1 MIRLIANGNSVFIYG
16 DPIRVKKVRSSVE
29 PIMKFRPKGFEYSE
43 KYKSGEWDGTISLY
57 KKFTNSFPRGFLNE
71 VFTILELS
79 EIEYEF
85 IDGTQLGKFLP
96 VEVGPLPMTLRPYQS
111 YAVEQA
117 INMKRGVI
125 CLPTGTGKTLCAA
138 EIIRRLGLTTVVYV
152 HKLELLHQWTDTL
165 AGLFNMPKTE
175 IGMVG
180 NGVVILKP
188 ITIAMV
194 QTVGRLPSALFT
206 DFGVTIFDETHHVA
220 ADSVYEISSESKSPY
235 LFGLSATPYRADGKD
250 KMIAGGVGDF
260 IVNYGLTEMIDKGY
274 LAKPSVTI
282 YKTVPQSYPRWMKF
296 ADVYRDYIVD
306 NAHRNNLVSGIV
318 KYYADRGMTV
328 YVHVKQ
334 VRHGEVLHRLI
345 PDAMWIHGK
354 HNTITR
360 QTAIHKFSKEGGVL
374 ISTLLGEGVDV
385 PGMDVLVL
393 ACGGLSEV
401 FVRQLIGRVLRIT
414 VDKKKVVIVDF
425 DDMARHLAD
434 HAQERERI
442 YRSEKAFEVRI
453 I

>member
-1 MIRLIANGNSVFIYG
+1 VIRLIANGNSVFIYG
-16 DPIRVKKVRSSVE
+16 DIAQVREVRNSVE

-43 KYKSGEWDGTISLY
+43 KYKAGDWDGWISLY
-57 KKFTNSFPRGFLNE
+57 KRYTNSFPRGFLNE
-71 VFTILELS
+71 VFTILELA
-79 EIEYEF
+79 EIKYEF
-85 IDGTQLGKFLP
+85 LDGTKLGKFLP
-96 VEVGPLPMTLRPYQS
+96 VEVGPLPVTLRPYQIE
-111 YAVEQA
+111 AADKA
-117 INMKRGVI
+117 IDMKRGVI

-138 EIIRRLGLTTVVYV
+138 EIIRRLKLTTVIYV
-152 HKLELLHQWTDTL
+152 HKHELMHQWTEVL
-165 AGLFNMPKTE
+165 SGLFKMPKAE
-175 IGMVG
+175 IGLVG
-180 NGVVILKP
+180 DGAVVIKP
-188 ITIAMV
+188 ITVAMV
-194 QTVGRLPSALFT
+194 QTVNRLPPVLFT

-260 IVNYGLTEMIDKGY
+260 IVNYGLSEMIEKGY

-282 YKTVPQSYPRWMKF
+282 YRTQPQTYPRWMKF
-296 ADVYRDYIVD
+296 AEVYRDYIVD
-306 NAHRNNLVSGIV
+306 NPHRNALITGIV
-318 KYYADRGMTV
+318 KYYAERGMTV
-328 YVHVKQ
+328 YIHVKQ
-334 VRHGEVLHRLI
+334 IRHGEVLHRLL
-345 PDAMWIHGK
+345 PEAMWINGK
-354 HNTITR
+354 HNSMTR

-414 VDKKKVVIVDF
+414 ADKKKVAIVDF
-425 DDMARHLAD
+425 DDCARHLAD

-442 YRSEKAFEVRI
+442 YRSEKAFKVEVI
-453 I
+453 